1 MYSCLNKNVY
11 GTFYDFFLIIVS
23 RLCVNFFV
31 FDSLT
36 RCWPDAPSR
45 KKKSWNCLNGGSSRD
60 FFTHDNSQGSCT
72 PENELDLSLVY
83 CYIHHHIIIREM
95 VQQLELIKLISFSS
109 ENNFNLIFFVCW
121 IKAMKNYFQ
130 LMHVHTKKKEIT
142 KLLNHKRLS
151 WVSRESFLTR
161 RLDIY

>member
-1 MYSCLNKNVY
+1 MYTNKTLNFHWKKFKIWHKNFSECTRAWIKMYMEHFMTSSWSSCPGCVW
-11 GTFYDFFLIIVS
+11 TFL
-23 RLCVNFFV
+23 
-31 FDSLT
+31 SLT
-36 RCWPDAPSR
+36 LSLVVDQMRLHE
-45 KKKSWNCLNGGSSRD
+45 KKSWNCLNGGSSRD

-109 ENNFNLIFFVCW
+109 ENNFNLIFFLCW

-130 LMHVHTKKKEIT
+130 LMHVHTKKK
-142 KLLNHKRLS
+142 K
-151 WVSRESFLTR
+151 
-161 RLDIY
+161 